1 MESDDKFAHGLISD
15 GNTLDSVP
23 VVDDNANFISYTIG
37 NETNNGKVNESR
49 NVNDIEN
56 VNDVENENSLVDVD
70 AFDLWIRWIP
80 CRTSR
85 RTRIAYIYHARNNVL
100 LSMDSHT
107 LFLKSLHSIVH
118 LGYLGK
124 L

>member
-1 MESDDKFAHGLISD
+1 MESDNKCANGLISD

-56 VNDVENENSLVDVD
+56 VNDVENETHS
-70 AFDLWIRWIP
+70 
-80 CRTSR
+80 SR
-85 RTRIAYIYHARNNVL
+85 GC
-100 LSMDSHT
+100 
-107 LFLKSLHSIVH
+107 F
-118 LGYLGK
+118 
-124 L
+124 